1 MSALAALAA
10 CSLTT
15 CAVLLLLLRLRLV
28 LHAPSELLTRQPRAV
43 VRIYSKLSRWSW
55 LILLLEAQRC
65 SGSVTSKKKR
75 NTLSMLAAVSTYV
88 LDPDLAAEYALILS
102 TGSLN
107 AETHGIVDE
116 LVNRTSA
123 SIAEWRA
130 ARPIQSPSKSNGA
143 LGKFVVLPACGNGTR
158 IGLGGEQA
166 KMLCE
171 QASAMLSRSPCSV
184 VSVGS
189 NGDAS
194 FEQQVHN
201 RWPDCA
207 IETWDGTLTG
217 RRAPLRNRLPQFIEF
232 VPRNFGGSSWSE
244 RHANENDTMA
254 VRGTRATILKIDCE
268 GCELEALVPW
278 VSHVCTGMV
287 LMELHGINT
296 TAAALMLQSMAVAGF
311 RPVYGEDNPKCG
323 PTSGMRCTELALART
338 GGRDCMQHHRTGGQA
353 VVRAA

>member
-1 MSALAALAA
+1 M
-10 CSLTT
+10 
-15 CAVLLLLLRLRLV
+15 

-43 VRIYSKLSRWSW
+43 VCIYSKLSRWSW

-65 SGSVTSKKKR
+65 LGSVTSKKKR

-184 VSVGS
+184 VSS
-189 NGDAS
+189 AKS
-194 FEQQVHN
+194 
-201 RWPDCA
+201 
-207 IETWDGTLTG
+207 
-217 RRAPLRNRLPQFIEF
+217 
-232 VPRNFGGSSWSE
+232 
-244 RHANENDTMA
+244 
-254 VRGTRATILKIDCE
+254 
-268 GCELEALVPW
+268 
-278 VSHVCTGMV
+278 
-287 LMELHGINT
+287 
-296 TAAALMLQSMAVAGF
+296 
-311 RPVYGEDNPKCG
+311 
-323 PTSGMRCTELALART
+323 
-338 GGRDCMQHHRTGGQA
+338 
-353 VVRAA
+353 